1 MPARATQGSPL
12 IAIYPADPGYREQF
26 AQANLN
32 YAAALQVVGRLRDAT
47 TALGAAERV
56 LQDIATRGTAGG
68 QTAMLLGRI
77 HHSKAVLLR
86 ERDELTDAEVSAK
99 AAIDIAHGL
108 VKVSPS
114 NLDYANDLV
123 YYTIELAT
131 IQLARQDAK
140 TASATLAPVYDIML
154 ASAKTHP
161 NDRDSFIN
169 VRTFARLQAS
179 LLADRGQYDQ
189 FDRAAKALEA
199 LPFPVNDI
207 RFAIACLY
215 GRGAILA
222 SYDPTLDGERQQVL
236 ASELSESA
244 LDKIRDA
251 IVNGF
256 TRRDLLEAEQDLSKV
271 RERLDYPTAANA
283 IRETLP
289 PPREGVKK

>member
-1 MPARATQGSPL
+1 
-12 IAIYPADPGYREQF
+12 
-26 AQANLN
+26 
-32 YAAALQVVGRLRDAT
+32 
-47 TALGAAERV
+47 
-56 LQDIATRGTAGG
+56 
-68 QTAMLLGRI
+68 
-77 HHSKAVLLR
+77 
-86 ERDELTDAEVSAK
+86 
-99 AAIDIAHGL
+99 
-108 VKVSPS
+108 
-114 NLDYANDLV
+114 
-123 YYTIELAT
+123 
-131 IQLARQDAK
+131 
-140 TASATLAPVYDIML
+140 ML

-222 SYDPTLDGERQQVL
+222 SYDPNLDGERQQVL

-251 IVNGF
+251 IANGF

-289 PPREGVKK
+289 LPREGLKK